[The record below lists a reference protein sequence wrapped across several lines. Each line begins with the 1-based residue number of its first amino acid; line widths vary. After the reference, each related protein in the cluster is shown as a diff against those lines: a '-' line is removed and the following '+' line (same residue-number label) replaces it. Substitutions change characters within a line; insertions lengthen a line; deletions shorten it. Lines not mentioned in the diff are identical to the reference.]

1 MPTDYRPTVFLP
13 KTDFP
18 MRGDLPK
25 REPLILARW
34 EEMDL
39 YRRLREASRGRE
51 RFVLHDGPPYANGE
65 LHLGTALNKILKDV
79 VNRSQQMLG
88 KDAPYVP
95 GWDCHGLPIEW
106 IIEEKYRATNQS
118 KDNIPIDQ
126 FRRECREFAAHWI
139 EVQKRDFKRLGVI
152 GDWENPYTTMAYS
165 AEAQIVREIGKF
177 LVNGGLYK
185 GSKPVLWSIVEQT
198 ALAEAEV
205 EYHDHESTTV
215 WVRFPI
221 VGADRSMLAG
231 AAALVW
237 TTTPWTLPG
246 NRAIAYSSGLDYVVI
261 RVNEVGDVKRPVR
274 MGQRVLQLPEHSHA
288 RMGETLLIAAELVD
302 VVVKQ
307 AGIETYSVLDRF
319 PGAALSGTTAA
330 HPLRGQGYD
339 FDVPLLAAGFVEAD
353 QGTGLVHIAPGH
365 GADDFELG
373 QMNGLPV
380 PDTVSPDGVYLPSV
394 PLFAGRSIYRPSGKP
409 GDANEA
415 VIGAIDAA
423 GGLLARGTLVHSY
436 PHSWRSKAP
445 LILRNTPQWFISMET
460 NGLRQKALAAIAET
474 RWVPSQ
480 GRNRIEAMVESRPD
494 WCVSRQRA
502 WGVPI
507 AVFTHRETGQPL
519 RDPAVVERVAAAVE
533 RGGADIWFT
542 ADAAEFLGPAHDPA
556 EWERVTDIVEVWF
569 DSGSTHAFVLEQRP
583 ELGWPAAL
591 YLEGSDQHRG
601 WFQSSLIEAC
611 GTRGRAPYDAVLT
624 HGFVLDE
631 EGRKMSKSLGNVI
644 APQEVL
650 RQNGADIL
658 RLWVVSSDCS
668 EDVRIGPEILKRHSD
683 AYRRLRNTLRYLLGA
698 LDGYS
703 SAEAVDID
711 AMPELERWVLHR
723 LAELDV
729 LVRRSFETFELHDMF
744 MALHNFCAT
753 DLSAF
758 YFDIRKDRLYCDAP
772 DDVARRSVRTVLD
785 RCFDCLVRWLAPVI
799 CFTAE
804 EAWLSRYD
812 GAPGQSIHLELFP
825 EVPTS
830 WRDSALGERW
840 AVLRDLRR
848 VVTGALELERGAKRL
863 GSSLQASVELF
874 VPERCVDLLRDV
886 DLAEL
891 CITSAGTVRVG
902 PAPDDAFTLPDV
914 AEIGARVSPAQGDRC
929 ERCWK
934 VLPEVGEAPGH
945 PDLCL
950 RCAAVVARGS
960 IAAAEVSAG

>member
-25 REPLILARW
+25 REPQILARW
-34 EEMDL
+34 EGMDL
-39 YRRLREASRGRE
+39 YRRLRETSRGRE
-51 RFVLHDGPPYANGE
+51 KFVLHDGPPYANGE
-65 LHLGTALNKILKDV
+65 IHLGTALNKILKDV
-79 VNRSQQMLG
+79 VNRAQQMLG

-106 IIEEKYRATNQS
+106 IVEEKYRAAKRS
-118 KDNIPIDQ
+118 KDSVPIDQ

-139 EVQKRDFKRLGVI
+139 EVQESDFKRLGVV

-185 GSKPVLWSIVEQT
+185 GSKPVLWSVVEQT

-205 EYHDHESTTV
+205 EYHDHKSTTL

-221 VGADRSMLAG
+221 LRGDRPALAG
-231 AAALVW
+231 AAALIW

-246 NRAIAYSSGLDYVVI
+246 NRAIAYSPVLDYVVI
-261 RVNEVGDVKRPVR
+261 RVERVGEGSRARP
-274 MGQRVLQLPEHSHA
+274 
-288 RMGETLLIAAELVD
+288 GETLLIAAPLVEE
-302 VVVKQ
+302 VAAR
-307 AGIETYSVLDRF
+307 AGIEAHTVIDRF
-319 PGAALSGTTAA
+319 PGQSLAGAVAA

-373 QMNGLPV
+373 QANRLPV
-380 PDTVSPDGVYLPSV
+380 PDTVSPDGVYLPNV
-394 PLFAGRSIYRPSGKP
+394 PLFAGRSIYRPNGKP

-415 VIGAIDAA
+415 VISAIDAA

-445 LILRNTPQWFISMET
+445 LIFRATPQWFISMEK
-460 NGLRQKALAAIAET
+460 NGLRQNALAAVAET
-474 RWVPSQ
+474 RWIPPQ
-480 GRNRIEAMVESRPD
+480 GRNRIEAMVEKRPD

-507 AVFTHRETGQPL
+507 AVFTHRETGEPL
-519 RDPAVVERVAAAVE
+519 RDPVVVERIAAAVE
-533 RGGADIWFT
+533 QAGADVWFT
-542 ADAAEFLGPAHDPA
+542 ADAVEFLGNAYDPA
-556 EWERVTDIVEVWF
+556 EWEKVTDIVEVWF
-569 DSGSTHAFVLEQRP
+569 DSGSTHAFVLERRP
-583 ELGWPAAL
+583 ELGWPADL

-611 GTRGRAPYDAVLT
+611 GTRGRAPYEAVLT

-644 APQEVL
+644 APQQVM
-650 RQNGADIL
+650 QQSGADIL
-658 RLWVVSSDCS
+658 RLWVVGSDYS
-668 EDVRIGPEILKRHSD
+668 EDVRIGPEILKRQSD

-703 SAEAVDID
+703 EAEEVETA

-723 LAELDV
+723 LAELDE
-729 LVRRSFETFELHDMF
+729 LVRQSIDAFDFHEMF
-744 MALHNFCAT
+744 TALHSFCAT

-772 DDVARRSVRTVLD
+772 DDIRRRAVRTVLD
-785 RCFDCLVRWLAPVI
+785 RCFDCLVRWLAPII

-804 EAWLSRYD
+804 EAWLARHGD
-812 GAPGQSIHLELFP
+812 VPGRSVHLELFP
-825 EVPTS
+825 DVPAD
-830 WRDSALGERW
+830 WRDEELGERW
-840 AVLRDLRR
+840 AILRDLRR

-863 GSSLQASVELF
+863 GSSLQAAIDLF
-874 VPERCVDLLRDV
+874 VPERLIDLLRDV

-891 CITSAGTVRVG
+891 CITSAGTVQPG
-902 PAPDDAFTLPDV
+902 PVPDDAFTLPDV
-914 AEIGARVSPAQGDRC
+914 AEVGARVSAAPGDRC
-929 ERCWK
+929 ERCWR
-934 VLPEVGEAPGH
+934 VLPEVGRVPGH
-945 PDLCL
+945 ADLCR
-950 RCAAVVARGS
+950 RCAAVVDRTNLLAAS
-960 IAAAEVSAG
+960 IGAIGASAG